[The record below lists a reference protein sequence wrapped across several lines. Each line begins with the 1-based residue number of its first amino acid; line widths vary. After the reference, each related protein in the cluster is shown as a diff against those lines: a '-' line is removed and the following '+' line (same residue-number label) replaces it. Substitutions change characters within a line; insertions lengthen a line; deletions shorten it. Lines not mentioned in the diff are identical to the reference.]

1 MLHAI
6 PYGKIT
12 SCRTVFIQDSCKRH
26 QHEGFSIIWNS
37 RNSCKASEPGE
48 EAGVFHWDAY
58 IITPCSVHED
68 AFWIIFIWRSL
79 PTISLHSPFIIPR
92 RFSHSKTLLT
102 KSSFYCV
109 FLFVCGFYCCSLFGF
124 FLCTCW
130 CSNQQLKQQCK
141 IQICS
146 PNTVTWTWTA
156 SVGSN

>member
-6 PYGKIT
+6 PYSKIT

-58 IITPCSVHED
+58 IITPCSVHQD

-79 PTISLHSPFIIPR
+79 PTISLHSPFIIPC
-92 RFSHSKTLLT
+92 RFSHSKTLLKNHPST
-102 KSSFYCV
+102 V
-109 FLFVCGFYCCSLFGF
+109 FFCLWFLLLFFVWV

-156 SVGSN
+156 SIGSN